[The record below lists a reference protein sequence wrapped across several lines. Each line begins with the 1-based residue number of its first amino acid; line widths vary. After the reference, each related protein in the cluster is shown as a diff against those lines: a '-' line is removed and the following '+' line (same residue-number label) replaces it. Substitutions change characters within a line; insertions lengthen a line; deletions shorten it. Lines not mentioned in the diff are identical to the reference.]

1 MLQDFECDPK
11 LRSGVRHLL
20 EEMSSSA
27 TLTQGENRAVT
38 SVLQVLAKEEEVCVT
53 KVQLAVLLQ
62 PPASTTSDNF
72 DTLSALDIAEQLTY
86 LDHQIFVAIRSE
98 CVSRC
103 PLLCDVIVTCCF
115 VFRELLGQ
123 SWMKDNK
130 EAKAPNVLLVSK
142 RFNEV
147 CEDFPGKFPS
157 IGVGRM

>member
-1 MLQDFECDPK
+1 M
-11 LRSGVRHLL
+11 
-20 EEMSSSA
+20 
-27 TLTQGENRAVT
+27 
-38 SVLQVLAKEEEVCVT
+38 
-53 KVQLAVLLQ
+53 
-62 PPASTTSDNF
+62 
-72 DTLSALDIAEQLTY
+72 
-86 LDHQIFVAIRSE
+86 
-98 CVSRC
+98 
-103 PLLCDVIVTCCF
+103 CDVIVTSCF